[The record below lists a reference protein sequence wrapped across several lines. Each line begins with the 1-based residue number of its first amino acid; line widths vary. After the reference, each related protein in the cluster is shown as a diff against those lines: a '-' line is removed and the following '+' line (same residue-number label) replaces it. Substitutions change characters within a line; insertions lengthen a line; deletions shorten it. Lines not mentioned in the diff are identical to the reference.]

1 MSNKRREVYQL
12 AFYYNVSEI
21 DYLSY
26 LITVIYQVPLASGR
40 LNKVQSVILNLSF
53 VLVAEPL
60 STNRRQ
66 VQCGTSNWHTLG
78 KLAAH
83 SMNMYNKKKAET
95 IWSKTSVTRNNLN
108 YLQVCSTY

>member
-66 VQCGTSNWHTLG
+66 VQCGKSNWHTLG

-83 SMNMYNKKKAET
+83 SMNMYDKKMQKLFGQKHQSRET
-95 IWSKTSVTRNNLN
+95 L
-108 YLQVCSTY
+108 